1 MIQLKSYLSG
11 STVRS
16 QSQLRASDAEILL
29 LGSNASILSK
39 RSNAGSGIKWLKS
52 SRRRLR
58 YCFLFCLMFWKCG
71 RLITSGQLAG
81 HGVPHSLDITKSW
94 ANSSLAYWFKNKWYN
109 RIIEKRHLCFTKKL
123 SGKKYAG
130 THGFD
135 KKMMV
140 KSLAFFSNSFQPN
153 FTPRGLDW
161 LWWLKAIHF
170 VNSVCTIFSLWKQDP
185 PHQTFPS

>member
-1 MIQLKSYLSG
+1 MLFIQEIYIELIIIQLKSYLSG

-94 ANSSLAYWFKNKWYN
+94 ANSSLAY
-109 RIIEKRHLCFTKKL
+109 
-123 SGKKYAG
+123 
-130 THGFD
+130 
-135 KKMMV
+135 
-140 KSLAFFSNSFQPN
+140 
-153 FTPRGLDW
+153 
-161 LWWLKAIHF
+161 
-170 VNSVCTIFSLWKQDP
+170 
-185 PHQTFPS
+185 

>member
-1 MIQLKSYLSG
+1 MIIIQLKSYLSG

-109 RIIEKRHLCFTKKL
+109 RITKKRHLFFTKKY
-123 SGKKYAG
+123 SGKKNTG

-135 KKMMV
+135 IKMMYCLFS
-140 KSLAFFSNSFQPN
+140 KFFSAQEGWIGCADELVYKNGPQ
-153 FTPRGLDW
+153 D
-161 LWWLKAIHF
+161 
-170 VNSVCTIFSLWKQDP
+170 IFSILI
-185 PHQTFPS
+185 F

>member
-1 MIQLKSYLSG
+1 MYILLYMVKFRAKNLYQLKLFAHEKSLFADDCQESFLCWIKVINDTTACNYGALKVQIFLFIKKCIIKIKSYLSG

-94 ANSSLAYWFKNKWYN
+94 ANSSLAY
-109 RIIEKRHLCFTKKL
+109 
-123 SGKKYAG
+123 
-130 THGFD
+130 
-135 KKMMV
+135 
-140 KSLAFFSNSFQPN
+140 
-153 FTPRGLDW
+153 
-161 LWWLKAIHF
+161 
-170 VNSVCTIFSLWKQDP
+170 
-185 PHQTFPS
+185 

>member
-1 MIQLKSYLSG
+1 MLFIQEIYFKLIIIQIKSYLSG

-109 RIIEKRHLCFTKKL
+109 RIIEKGIYVSQKNYQAR
-123 SGKKYAG
+123 
-130 THGFD
+130 
-135 KKMMV
+135 KMRAKV
-140 KSLAFFSNSFQPN
+140 KSLSFFSNSFQPN
-153 FTPRGLDW
+153 FTPTGLD
-161 LWWLKAIHF
+161 F
-170 VNSVCTIFSLWKQDP
+170 GCGD
-185 PHQTFPS
+185 

>member
-1 MIQLKSYLSG
+1 MLFIQEIYFKLLIIHLKSYLSG

-94 ANSSLAYWFKNKWYN
+94 ANSSLAYWFKNKRYN
-109 RIIEKRHLCFTKKL
+109 RIFKKGHLCFTRNL
-123 SGKKYAG
+123 SGKTNAG
-130 THGFD
+130 TYGSD
-135 KKMMV
+135 TNMMV
-140 KSLAFFSNSFQPN
+140 KSLFF
-153 FTPRGLDW
+153 
-161 LWWLKAIHF
+161 
-170 VNSVCTIFSLWKQDP
+170 
-185 PHQTFPS
+185 